1 MSTGRSSK
9 RCSITPQTVVLEL
22 PAEIA
27 QLSVSRGVAKIGPA
41 GRDSQRTL
49 ALSGGQP
56 ATLVIGLK

>member
-1 MSTGRSSK
+1 
-9 RCSITPQTVVLEL
+9 VLEL